1 MMSRLDREEAEKIL
15 FDNTPADRI
24 VDTYEDSNFWEFTC
38 RAGGDVLTYRIYD
51 SGTITER

>member
-1 MMSRLDREEAEKIL
+1 MSRLDREEAEKIL

-24 VDTYEDSNFWEFTC
+24 VDTYEDSNFWDFTC